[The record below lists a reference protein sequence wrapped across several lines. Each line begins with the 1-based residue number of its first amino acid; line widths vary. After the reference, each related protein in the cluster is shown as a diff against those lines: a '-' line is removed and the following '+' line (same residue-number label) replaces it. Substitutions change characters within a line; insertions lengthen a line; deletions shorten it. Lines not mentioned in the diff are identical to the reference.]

1 VSSFAL
7 ARLVSFLVST
17 LAILIGYYYYTM
29 SSTKVLPIVAI
40 AGGTGK
46 LGTHITAALLS
57 PQLASSFKEVR
68 LLTSNPASEA
78 AQQFAS
84 KGAKSVSVN
93 WTDEATLL
101 KAIKG
106 ADVVINSLGGS
117 VSGFPGKN
125 ALMRA
130 AIKDGG
136 VKVYFPSEYGIGM
149 GLSFGIELT

>member
-1 VSSFAL
+1 
-7 ARLVSFLVST
+7 
-17 LAILIGYYYYTM
+17 M

-84 KGAKSVSVN
+84 KGAKTVSVN

-149 GLSFGIELT
+149 RLSFGIELT